1 MKMLVKGLEE
11 KLRVNLMMKLTRI
24 DSENVKSALIDHL
37 TKGLSEDDAA
47 MLNDVRQQNFNR
59 ALKRLNEVAT
69 IVEDIKNHD
78 WARFQKANC

>member
-11 KLRVNLMMKLTRI
+11 KSRVNLMMKLTRI
-24 DSENVKSALIDHL
+24 DSKNIKSALIDHL